1 MNNIKLIHLLKT
13 FSKQEVKKFKDF
25 VNSPYFNKSV
35 LTMKLSDEVM
45 KYYPMFNADDFTEEV
60 IFKKLFKDE
69 NYNYFKLKN
78 VISDLYQLAVLFL
91 KEVAIEKKN
100 IENEIILLNELHER
114 KLDTV
119 YQQREK
125 LVTKQLEDYSVK
137 DEFYFQKKYEL
148 ARVNTFHYKF
158 IKTGYAFDLIQNE
171 FDIFLQY
178 SMIVLL
184 RNYSKMLTNKNHGN
198 IEFNLEMFD
207 QVWEYV
213 KDKDFNNNPSIKI
226 YKQLVTLEIS
236 KDEKDYRSLLS
247 VKDRFGENLSKEDVY
262 YVLLVANS
270 YAVSKIKLG
279 DESYY
284 IDRYKILR
292 EMVDRKIQL
301 PENILFVNFTNTY
314 TAACMAN
321 DFEWA
326 NEFLL
331 QFQDGIT
338 PAEERTNSVNFC
350 KAFSAFRKKEYD
362 KALEYFSKTNFKL
375 FLMKVMVKS
384 YTVRIYY
391 EQNMYEQTFSAID
404 AFRHYLKSEKM
415 IKEDQKNA
423 HYEFLKFISEL
434 TLYKSENLKSKN
446 DIRYLLLKKRIK
458 EMQVNPLGAKN
469 WLIEKANNF
478 FD

>member
-1 MNNIKLIHLLKT
+1 MINTKLIHLLKT
-13 FSKQEVKKFKDF
+13 FSKQEVKRFKDF
-25 VNSPYFNKSV
+25 VSSPYFNKSV
-35 LTMKLSDEVM
+35 LIIKLSEEVL
-45 KYYPMFNADDFTEEV
+45 KYYPDFESDNCTEEN
-60 IFKKLFKDE
+60 IFNKLFKNE
-69 NYNYFKLKN
+69 VYNYFKLKN
-78 VISDLYQLAVLFL
+78 VISDLYQLSLLFL
-91 KEVAIEKKN
+91 KELAIEKKN
-100 IENEIILLNELHER
+100 IENDIILLNVLHER

-119 YQQREK
+119 YQQKEK
-125 LVTKQLEDYSVK
+125 TVNRQLEDFTVK

-148 ARVNTFHYKF
+148 ARVNTFHFKF
-158 IKTGYAFDLIQNE
+158 IKTGYAFNLIQNE

-178 SMIVLL
+178 SIIVLL

-198 IEFNLEMFD
+198 IEFNLGMYD

-226 YKQLVTLEIS
+226 YKQLITLEIS
-236 KDEKDYRSLLS
+236 KEEKDYRTLLS
-247 VKDRFGENLSKEDVY
+247 LKDKFSENLSKEDIY

-270 YAVSKIKLG
+270 YAVSKLKIG

-284 IDRYKILR
+284 KDRYKILR

-301 PENILFVNFTNTY
+301 PNNILFVNFTNTF

-338 PAEERTNSVNFC
+338 PAEEKSNSVYFC
-350 KAFSAFRKKEYD
+350 KAFSAFRKKDYN
-362 KALEYFSKTNFKL
+362 KALNYFSKTNFKL

-391 EQNMYEQTFSAID
+391 EQSLYEQTFSAID
-404 AFRHYLKSEKM
+404 AFRHYLKSEGM
-415 IKEDQKNA
+415 IKDDQKNA

-434 TLYKSENLKSKN
+434 TLLKSEKIKSKN
-446 DIRYLLLKKRIK
+446 DSSFLVLKKRIN
-458 EMQVNPLGAKN
+458 EMQSNPLGAKN
-469 WLIEKANNF
+469 WLIEKVNNF
-478 FD
+478 FN